1 MSETPGPG
9 GGAPA
14 DPARDTPDTTD
25 ATAVARRAL
34 QGSALFHALDDDC
47 LARTMSHLTRRRFR
61 RGEVIFHREDPGD
74 AMHVVASGLVTIR
87 LASADGEDAILALVG
102 PGSAF
107 GEIALMDGQA
117 RSATATAHEATTT
130 YTLTRE
136 AFADLMVE
144 PTFRA
149 AVMRGIARGLRRA
162 TIHVAELHF
171 LDLPGRLASV
181 LVRMIDER
189 PVGAAGGPH
198 RVRRFRQVELA
209 SMVGATRESV
219 SRYLAELAAAGLI
232 RMEPDGIVIPD
243 LAALERRAAW

>member
-1 MSETPGPG
+1 MSETLEPG
-9 GGAPA
+9 GPAPGDGPRA
-14 DPARDTPDTTD
+14 APGTDDPA
-25 ATAVARRAL
+25 AIARHAL
-34 QGSALFHALDDDC
+34 QYSALFHALDDEC
-47 LARTMSHLTRRRFR
+47 LARTMARLTRRRFR
-61 RGEVIFHREDPGD
+61 RGEVIFHRDDPGD

-87 LASADGEDAILALVG
+87 LASADGEDAILGLVG

-117 RSATATAHEATTT
+117 RSATATAHEPTTT

-136 AFADLMVE
+136 AFADLMME

-149 AVMRGIARGLRRA
+149 AVLRGIARGLRRA
-162 TIHVAELHF
+162 TVHVAELHF

-181 LVRMIDER
+181 LVRMVDER
-189 PVGAAGGPH
+189 PASSAEPL
-198 RVRRFRQVELA
+198 RVRRFRQTELA

-219 SRYLAELAAAGLI
+219 SRYLAELAAVGLI
-232 RMEPDGIVIPD
+232 RIEPDGIVIPD